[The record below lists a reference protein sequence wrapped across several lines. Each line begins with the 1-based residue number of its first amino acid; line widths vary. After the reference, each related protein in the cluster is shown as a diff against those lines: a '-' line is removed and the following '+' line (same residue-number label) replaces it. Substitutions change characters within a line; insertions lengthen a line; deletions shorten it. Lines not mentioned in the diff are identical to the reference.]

1 MGFLFPSFFDRPLDI
16 RFAEQEDDE
25 HIELLL
31 RQHWIVN
38 TSWIAISILMFLVP
52 FILVVADQTL
62 SLSVTSQ
69 VPLKVIFGLLIL
81 WYMFTLAY
89 IIEHF
94 LSWYFNIYIV
104 TNQHLV
110 DINFH
115 SLLNKEIIESGI
127 ENVESASS
135 KMSGIFSSLFNY
147 GNVTV
152 QTAAETQHLTFD
164 SVPFPDKVVDRIND
178 MRAASGGHP

>member
-1 MGFLFPSFFDRPLDI
+1 MDLFFPAYFDKPTDI
-16 RFAEQEDDE
+16 RFAEQEADE
-25 HIELLL
+25 HIELML

-38 TSWIAISILMFLVP
+38 TSWISISILMFLIP
-52 FILVVADQTL
+52 FLLVYIDLALALNTVA
-62 SLSVTSQ
+62 Q

-81 WYMFTLAY
+81 WYMFVLAY

-115 SLLNKEIIESGI
+115 SLLSKEVIESGI

-135 KMSGIFSSLFNY
+135 KMRGIFSSLFNY
-147 GNVTV
+147 GDVTV

-178 MRAASGGHP
+178 MRANRGGIH